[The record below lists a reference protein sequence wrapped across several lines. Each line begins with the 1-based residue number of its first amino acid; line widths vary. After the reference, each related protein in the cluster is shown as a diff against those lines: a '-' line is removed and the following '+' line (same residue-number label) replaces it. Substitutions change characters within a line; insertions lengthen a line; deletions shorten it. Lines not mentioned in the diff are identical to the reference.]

1 MKPKIRILH
10 FLMVIC
16 FIATVCS
23 LPVGAQTLSPAGEV
37 TTKSTTLNIRQSPSA
52 SAAIVG
58 RLSKGTTVTL
68 LSQSGNWY
76 KVQYNKSA
84 VGYCSADYITPLA
97 NSKTMYVAV
106 TSGNLNVR
114 RGAGTNYAVKTTL
127 VKGSRV
133 VRLSVADGWSRIL
146 YNGSELGYV
155 SSRFL
160 ATTNPTVN
168 TENLSLSV
176 PRFYQ
181 TDSRWSHITM
191 GNSSATIGRSG
202 CATTALAMTESY
214 RLGQTITPAMMEQR
228 LTYTSGGSVYWP
240 SQYSQTTNRT
250 NYLSFIYDKLK
261 AGKPVILG
269 LKKANGSM
277 HFVVVT
283 GCKGDPSLSSSYTVN
298 DPGTST
304 RTNLSQVLAVYPNF
318 YKMLWVK

>member
-1 MKPKIRILH
+1 MKTKTRICSML
-10 FLMVIC
+10 L
-16 FIATVCS
+16 ALLLTVTA
-23 LPVGAQTLSPAGEV
+23 LGMPANAETLASAGKV
-37 TTKSTTLNIRQSPSA
+37 TTQQTDLNIRKSA
-52 SAAIVG
+52 SATAPIVG
-58 RLSKGTTVTL
+58 KLTKDKTVTL
-68 LSQSGNWY
+68 LSKSGNWY
-76 KVQYNKSA
+76 KVQYGKSA
-84 VGYCSADYITPLA
+84 VGYCSADYITPLT

-106 TSGNLNVR
+106 NSGKLNVR
-114 RGAGTNYAVKTTL
+114 TGAGTDYKIKTTL
-127 VKGSRV
+127 EKGSRV
-133 VRLSVADGWSRIL
+133 VRLSTKGNWSRIL
-146 YNGSELGYV
+146 YNGVSLGYV
-155 SSRFL
+155 SSTYL
-160 ATTNPTVN
+160 SATAPTVN
-168 TENLSLSV
+168 KGDITLSV

-240 SQYSQTTNRT
+240 SNYSQTTDNK
-250 NYLSFIYDKLK
+250 NYLSFIHNKLK

-269 LKKANGSM
+269 LKKASGGM

-283 GCKGDPSLSSSYTVN
+283 GCKGDISLTSSYTVN

-304 RTNLSQVLAVYPNF
+304 RTKLSQVLSVYPNF